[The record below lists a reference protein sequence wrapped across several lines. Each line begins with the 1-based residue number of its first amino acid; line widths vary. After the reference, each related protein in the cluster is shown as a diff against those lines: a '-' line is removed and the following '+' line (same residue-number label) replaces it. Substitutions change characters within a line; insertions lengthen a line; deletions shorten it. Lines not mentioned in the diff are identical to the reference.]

1 MESSFTAGR
10 DENMIDL
17 KADDAS
23 QREAID
29 FEWYLWKILDLT
41 LAAGLHDH
49 GRARRRGG
57 GYKHVI
63 M

>member
-1 MESSFTAGR
+1 
-10 DENMIDL
+10 MIDL

-29 FEWYLWKILDLT
+29 FEWHLWKILDLT
-41 LAAGLHDH
+41 LSTRLHDH

>member
-1 MESSFTAGR
+1 
-10 DENMIDL
+10 MIDL

-29 FEWYLWKILDLT
+29 FEWHLWKILDLT
-41 LAAGLHDH
+41 LSAGLHDH